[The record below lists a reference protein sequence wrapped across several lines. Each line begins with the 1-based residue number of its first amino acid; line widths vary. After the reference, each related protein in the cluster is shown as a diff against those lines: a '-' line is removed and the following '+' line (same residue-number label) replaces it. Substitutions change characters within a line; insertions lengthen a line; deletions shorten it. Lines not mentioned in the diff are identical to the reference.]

1 MLLVHCR
8 ECCVEIVAI
17 ANPDRLD
24 CNTKRPSGLF
34 DLVREN
40 SRKRIRGMSERCHAF
55 GRRQY
60 ITDKLNR
67 LCKDLLTSATHA
79 RNIAPGPRQ
88 AGNQTRSHRITD
100 TDHHN
105 GNFGGCLPCC
115 SGGRCERC
123 DNDIDLPTDE
133 IVSQVVQAC
142 HVSICRAKFERN
154 ILSLNIAK
162 LAESS
167 AKFTQERLWSESKNA
182 DCKWLWLLRT
192 RCDRACYC
200 TAHKRNEFAP
210 RHSQP
215 QRLRARHRSG
225 SNWLAGSGQNGAWRC
240 RFGSKADIGAGPRDV
255 RFTPK
260 SGHDGVRL
268 AFAR

>member
-8 ECCVEIVAI
+8 ECCVEIDAI

-24 CNTKRPSGLF
+24 CNTKRPSGIF
-34 DLVREN
+34 DLFSEN
-40 SRKRIRGMSERCHAF
+40 SRKRIRGISKRCYAL

-60 ITDKLNR
+60 ITDEFNR

-79 RNIAPGPRQ
+79 RNIASGPRQ

-162 LAESS
+162 LAQAS
-167 AKFTQERLWSESKNA
+167 AKFAQERLWSENKNA

-192 RCDRACYC
+192 RCNRACHC
-200 TAHKRNEFAP
+200 ATHKRDELAP
-210 RHSQP
+210 LHSINSSARMRSDNGTSTP
-215 QRLRARHRSG
+215 SLLAVLRFTSKLI
-225 SNWLAGSGQNGAWRC
+225 LAGSSTGR
-240 RFGSKADIGAGPRDV
+240 SAGLVPLRIWL
-255 RFTPK
+255 T
-260 SGHDGVRL
+260 
-268 AFAR
+268 